1 MYGNVLNP
9 AAAFIDQGTFSWLI
23 RGESSNSR
31 VHDPLLCK
39 GTPKRPLKD
48 IPQGP
53 TWGAFAAAA
62 LTKDLRNELWMYD
75 VVTRLER
82 LHHVEA
88 AVACAVE
95 KPPEVK
101 QNLT

>member
-1 MYGNVLNP
+1 MFCRVP
-9 AAAFIDQGTFSWLI
+9 P
-23 RGESSNSR
+23 GE
-31 VHDPLLCK
+31 LL
-39 GTPKRPLKD
+39 L
-48 IPQGP
+48 
-53 TWGAFAAAA
+53 
-62 LTKDLRNELWMYD
+62 LTKDLRNKLWMYD

-101 QNLT
+101 QRLK

>member
-1 MYGNVLNP
+1 MILYYTEEP
-9 AAAFIDQGTFSWLI
+9 T
-23 RGESSNSR
+23 
-31 VHDPLLCK
+31 
-39 GTPKRPLKD
+39 RPLKD
-48 IPQGP
+48 VLQGP

-62 LTKDLRNELWMYD
+62 LTKDLRNKLWMYD
-75 VVTRLER
+75 VVSRLER

-101 QNLT
+101 QSLNNHFFQTL